1 MILKINN
8 RNKKLFQAE
17 TSNLHLKKMSMTQKM
32 PIPEFQWKQ
41 AICATCE
48 YWGGE
53 RELDFQNARL
63 MYVRAQYC
71 PQPKCAGARMNT
83 SQGPTNRACPAYK
96 RWHKLP

>member
-1 MILKINN
+1 MI
-8 RNKKLFQAE
+8 
-17 TSNLHLKKMSMTQKM
+17 QKT
-32 PIPEFQWKQ
+32 PVPEFQWKQ
-41 AICATCE
+41 AICCTCE

-53 RELDFQNARL
+53 RDLDFQNARL

-83 SQGPTNRACPAYK
+83 AQGPTNRACPAYK

>member
-1 MILKINN
+1 MI
-8 RNKKLFQAE
+8 
-17 TSNLHLKKMSMTQKM
+17 QKM

-41 AICATCE
+41 SICATCE

-53 RELDFQNARL
+53 RDLDFQNARL